1 MHPSKL
7 KSSTPISATNTVV
20 AQPAQI
26 TLFDFDEQHVLE
38 NVVHDISDCLPFI
51 NAQSVTWINVDD
63 VKAAGVVDSFGKL
76 LKFHP
81 LMLEDILHTE
91 QRPKYEDY
99 GDYIFI
105 VLKMLEFDT
114 NTNKIVI
121 EQLSL
126 VLGEHY
132 LISFQEQPGDA
143 FGQLRERIRK
153 DSSRIRK
160 MPSDYTAYVLM
171 DAVVDRYF
179 DVLDHIGD
187 KIEILETLLAK
198 HPKVD
203 TLRSIHKLRRE
214 LIFLRKS
221 VLPLR
226 DVVASMQRAESPL
239 IHEHTELYL
248 RDLHDHVIRVT
259 DSVDTYRDMLSS
271 MQDVYLSSI
280 SNRTND
286 IMKVLTLFSSI
297 FLPLTLLAGIF
308 GMNFHNFPGLDT
320 TYGVHVTVLIM
331 LLVGVGMTLFFK
343 YKKWI

>member
-1 MHPSKL
+1 MCSSQSQPSNLIAPTDK
-7 KSSTPISATNTVV
+7 AV
-20 AQPAQI
+20 AQI
-26 TLFDFDEQHVLE
+26 TLFDFDEQHVQE
-38 NVVHDISDCLPFI
+38 NVIHDIGDCLPFI

-63 VKAAGVVDSFGKL
+63 VRAPGVIENFGKL
-76 LKFHP
+76 LKLHP
-81 LMLEDILHTE
+81 LTLEDIQHTA

-99 GDYIFI
+99 DDYIFI

-114 NTNKIVI
+114 STNKIVI

-126 VLGEHY
+126 VLGKDY
-132 LISFQEQPGDA
+132 LVSFQEEPGDA

-153 DSSRIRK
+153 DSSRVRK
-160 MPSDYTAYVLM
+160 LPSDYTAYVLM

-187 KIEILETLLAK
+187 KIEVLETLLAK
-198 HPKVD
+198 HPKAD

-226 DVVASMQRAESPL
+226 DVVTSMQRAESPL

-259 DSVDTYRDMLSS
+259 DSIDTYRDMLSS
-271 MQDVYLSSI
+271 MQDVYLSTI

-308 GMNFHNFPGLDT
+308 GMNFRNFPGLGL
-320 TYGVHVTVLIM
+320 TYGVHITVLIM
-331 LLVGVGMTLFFK
+331 LLLGIGMTLFFK